1 MFKCFSFL
9 HGYKTSVFPKEWEF
23 HALGSHLHSHISI
36 ILLSQNIHFDE
47 YFHVSLISMH
57 IFDTDEKLQ

>member
-1 MFKCFSFL
+1 MDI
-9 HGYKTSVFPKEWEF
+9 FPKEWEF

-36 ILLSQNIHFDE
+36 ILLSHNIHFDE
-47 YFHVSLISMH
+47 YFHVSLIPMH